1 MPLSSIERIV
11 LMMRYRLSLLLVV
24 LLFVP
29 ALVRA
34 QGECRSE
41 EERSALDSIIYK
53 APARKI
59 LFYADYK
66 KNRESIRALSQLIN
80 TFRTAIE
87 AGDVKVRVLGF
98 HSSCDTISKKL
109 SEVKNWSNQ
118 IKSYYIVT
126 DGLKEEHF
134 KTTNTVR
141 PWRNSDDLV
150 AITYLFNTAGSPDSP
165 LDMEAVRAR
174 TAVITPLYNPEKI
187 SLALCDTT
195 FAPLSHRLSCV
206 PSPLFSETKTPARRY
221 AGTYRPLFAIKTN
234 IAYWAVAVANLGVEL
249 ALGERYTLD
258 VPFVYSPYTVATDF
272 RFRFMTVQPEFRY
285 WLKNQFKGHFL
296 GAHLHAGV
304 FNVSVDKKTRY
315 QSPKG
320 FYGMGLSYGYS
331 LALPRHW
338 ALEFTI
344 GAGYVYTRY
353 DVYYN
358 IPNGARYKKDIP
370 YHYWGIT
377 RAGIGLVYTLGQ
389 QK

>member
-1 MPLSSIERIV
+1 MPLSNVERIV

-34 QGECRSE
+34 QGECRSV

-165 LDMEAVRAR
+165 LEHGSRSRAR
-174 TAVITPLYNPEKI
+174 TAGYH
-187 SLALCDTT
+187 SAL
-195 FAPLSHRLSCV
+195 
-206 PSPLFSETKTPARRY
+206 
-221 AGTYRPLFAIKTN
+221 
-234 IAYWAVAVANLGVEL
+234 
-249 ALGERYTLD
+249 
-258 VPFVYSPYTVATDF
+258 
-272 RFRFMTVQPEFRY
+272 
-285 WLKNQFKGHFL
+285 
-296 GAHLHAGV
+296 
-304 FNVSVDKKTRY
+304 
-315 QSPKG
+315 
-320 FYGMGLSYGYS
+320 
-331 LALPRHW
+331 
-338 ALEFTI
+338 
-344 GAGYVYTRY
+344 
-353 DVYYN
+353 
-358 IPNGARYKKDIP
+358 
-370 YHYWGIT
+370 
-377 RAGIGLVYTLGQ
+377 
-389 QK
+389 